1 MSTSRFQRPPT
12 SPGGKRRRDCTEIDC
27 LTNRAPSPFPP
38 LRKPKKSNQ
47 SATTVYWDSFSH
59 IPLTQ
64 SALNEVDRRASR
76 PRRIAIGGQPGLK
89 SGEITKPSTML
100 LRACRQGGLDL
111 RHLRGV
117 RYAQKYSRL

>member
-1 MSTSRFQRPPT
+1 MAPNTTGFMSEQ
-12 SPGGKRRRDCTEIDC
+12 I
-27 LTNRAPSPFPP
+27 
-38 LRKPKKSNQ
+38 Q

-111 RHLRGV
+111 RHL
-117 RYAQKYSRL
+117 